1 MYSQQTFV
9 EFKANMYTFS
19 TLPIELVYRILDH
32 LSDFTLFCSMQN
44 VCQRFNQILNTYHRY
59 QVSLQSALPIFSSV
73 QAHMSLAISNLIS
86 SLKEKTNF
94 TIPKQFP

>member
-1 MYSQQTFV
+1 
-9 EFKANMYTFS
+9 MYTFS

-32 LSDFTLFCSMQN
+32 LTDFTLFCSMQN
-44 VCQRFNQILNTYHRY
+44 VSQRFNQILNVYHRY

-86 SLKEKTNF
+86 LLKEKTNF
-94 TIPKQFP
+94 TIPKQFPRVNQTQH